1 MIHIYTGDGKGKTT
15 AAMGLA
21 IRAAGR
27 GKKVVI
33 VQFMKGRDTGEIHS
47 LDRIP
52 GITILRYEQNYGFF
66 HNASEEKRLKM
77 INANNSNLKEA
88 MSIPCDLLVLDE
100 VFSAYSLEAV
110 DRTMIDDL
118 VLGKPDKYELV
129 LTGRDP
135 PQHIIDAADYV
146 SEIRKVKHPYD
157 LGVKAREGIE
167 Y

>member
-1 MIHIYTGDGKGKTT
+1 MIHIYSGDGKGKTT

-33 VQFMKGRDTGEIHS
+33 VQFMKGQDTGELRS

-52 GITILRYEQNYGFF
+52 GITVLRYKQNYGFF
-66 HNASEEKRLKM
+66 HTADEEKRLKM
-77 INANNSNLKEA
+77 IAANNSNLKEA
-88 MSIPCDLLVLDE
+88 LAIPGDLLVLDE
-100 VFSAYSLEAV
+100 VFSAYALGAV
-110 DRTMIDDL
+110 DRGMIDDL
-118 VLGKPDKYELV
+118 VLGKQDKPELV
-129 LTGRDP
+129 LTGREP

-157 LGVKAREGIE
+157 QGVNAREGIE